1 MDRGTG
7 RVPHDHEYGAA
18 ESEYKRGIATLLT
31 VAREDVAGQIPG
43 MRGGFKFGEIL
54 GAAKNIELPISRLDA

>member
-7 RVPHDHEYGAA
+7 RVPHDPEYGAS
-18 ESEYKRGIATLLT
+18 EYEYKRGIATLLT